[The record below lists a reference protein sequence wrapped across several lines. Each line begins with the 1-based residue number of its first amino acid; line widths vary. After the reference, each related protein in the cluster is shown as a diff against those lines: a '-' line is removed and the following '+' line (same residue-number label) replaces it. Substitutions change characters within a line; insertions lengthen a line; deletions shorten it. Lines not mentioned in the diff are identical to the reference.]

1 MVVVLSK
8 EEERSSVGLP
18 LLPYSL
24 SDIKIHAPTQKKKR
38 GINFD
43 YNDPDDDT
51 F

>member
-8 EEERSSVGLP
+8 EEERSSVGLLP
-18 LLPYSL
+18 LPYSL
-24 SDIKIHAPTQKKKR
+24 SDIKIHAPKKRKKR

-43 YNDPDDDT
+43 FNDPGDNT

>member
-18 LLPYSL
+18 PLPYPL
-24 SDIKIHAPTQKKKR
+24 SDIKVHAPKKRKKR

-43 YNDPDDDT
+43 FTDPDDDA